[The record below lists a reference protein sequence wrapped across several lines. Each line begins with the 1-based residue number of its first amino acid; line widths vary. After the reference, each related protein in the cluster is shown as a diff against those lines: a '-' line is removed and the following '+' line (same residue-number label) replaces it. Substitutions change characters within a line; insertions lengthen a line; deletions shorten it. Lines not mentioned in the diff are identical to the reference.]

1 MRKIIFRGF
10 SKAENRWMYGDI
22 ERHYSD
28 HVCIFPQPPSGMA
41 YAYMVSPESVGQY
54 TGLKDREGKEIY
66 EGDIVD
72 FELLRGKKSR
82 GYVTYSDEKARYVV
96 TFQRGKYERALSWV
110 CAVGKPV
117 VIGNTYENPEL
128 LEQEEQPNA

>member
-10 SKAENRWMYGDI
+10 SKYLCEWIYGDL
-22 ERHYSD
+22 EHVEQD
-28 HVCIFPQPPSGMA
+28 HVRIWPLHASGDNRA
-41 YAYMVSPESVGQY
+41 DDVSPKSVGQY
-54 TGLKDREGKEIY
+54 TGLKDQEGKEIY

>member
-10 SKAENRWMYGDI
+10 SKKKHKWVYGDM
-22 ERHYSD
+22 EPSSD
-28 HVCIFPQPPSGMA
+28 GKIIIWPLMILGDNLADGVP
-41 YAYMVSPESVGQY
+41 PESVGQF

-72 FELLRGKKSR
+72 FEPLRGKKSR

-96 TFQRGKYERALSWV
+96 TFQRGKYKRPLSWV
-110 CAVGKPV
+110 CSLGNPV

-128 LEQEEQPNA
+128 AKGSE

>member
-10 SKAENRWMYGDI
+10 SKAENQWLYGDPVQCM
-22 ERHYSD
+22 YP
-28 HVCIFPQPPSGMA
+28 FL
-41 YAYMVSPESVGQY
+41 ESVGLN
-54 TGLKDREGKEIY
+54 TGLKDSKGVEIY

-117 VIGNTYENPEL
+117 VIGNTYENPDL
-128 LEQEEQPNA
+128 LEQEQPNA